1 MSVRKPSRETILVPS
16 SPAQEATPSSQAD
29 VEREQQW
36 PPITVLICSL
46 NEAPNLSYVLPKIP
60 SQVGEVLLV
69 DGHSTDGT
77 VEVAKR
83 LRPDIRV
90 LYQPGQGKAE
100 ALRYGIE
107 QATGEI
113 IVTLDA
119 DGETDPDDM
128 PRFIEPLLE
137 GYDFVKGSRF
147 ATGWKHK
154 PPHRLLGNFV
164 IANTCNILYGTK
176 FTDLCSG
183 YNAFWKSVT
192 DRVYLWDDDG
202 WNFEPLMIARV
213 LRAGLKVLEVP
224 QKYGG
229 RSGGESKL
237 SSWGQGFTSI
247 KVLVRERF
255 RSAYRPTLRDG

>member
-1 MSVRKPSRETILVPS
+1 MSVKKASGEKLPLPGS
-16 SPAQEATPSSQAD
+16 SPPEATSSSQSAAQG
-29 VEREQQW
+29 EQQW
-36 PPITVLICSL
+36 PTVTALICSL
-46 NEAPNLSYVLPKIP
+46 NEAPNLSLVLPQIP
-60 SQVGEVLLV
+60 SQVNEVLLV

-90 LYQPGQGKAE
+90 LYQPGRGKAD

-119 DGETDPDDM
+119 DGETDPQDM
-128 PRFIEPLLE
+128 PRFIEPLLA

-154 PPHRLLGNFV
+154 PPHRLLGNLV
-164 IANTCNILYGTK
+164 IANTCNILYGTR

-183 YNAFWKSVT
+183 YKAFWKNVL
-192 DRVYLWDDDG
+192 DRANLWADDG
-202 WNFEPLMIARV
+202 WNYEPLIIARV
-213 LRAGLKVLEVP
+213 LRAGLKIREVA
-224 QKYGG
+224 QTYSG

-237 SSWGQGFTSI
+237 SSWGQGLTTM

-255 RSAYRPTLRDG
+255 SSAYRPTQKDG